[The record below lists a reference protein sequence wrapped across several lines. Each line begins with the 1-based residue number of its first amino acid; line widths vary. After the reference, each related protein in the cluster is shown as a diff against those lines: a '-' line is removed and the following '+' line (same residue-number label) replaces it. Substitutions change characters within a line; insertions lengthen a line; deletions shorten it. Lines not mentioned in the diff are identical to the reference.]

1 MIMMRVNLC
10 VCSVCVLFSLD
21 YFSVV
26 LLLCFYSVSTP
37 FSSQSKSLQHQMSFS
52 FLVFT
57 LLLIQ
62 REWDSVCDSLS
73 FSFLSFLS
81 FIVFVPSSLTRLMMK
96 ESSSHISL
104 NFSLLLFTSCLNC
117 LPVFFAFIAFVCFSL
132 MLSHFRFRLCCIS
145 CWICFASHL
154 ILRQGL
160 SFQSNTHLFLV
171 VDWLLTCKVW
181 SQLQFMCTFSRFLPL
196 FAKRLNGRK
205 RYSFCPEPC
214 FLFLWFILTLTPSL
228 SLLLVI
234 HLTTFREKGKWLEE
248 RKDNWTRG
256 QETSVE
262 ASRERTLW

>member
-10 VCSVCVLFSLD
+10 VFRVCSLLSRLLFCCTSTL
-21 YFSVV
+21 F
-26 LLLCFYSVSTP
+26 LLLFPPKAKPAASNVVFVSRLYS
-37 FSSQSKSLQHQMSFS
+37 SSHPKRMRFCLW
-52 FLVFT
+52 FLVF
-57 LLLIQ
+57 L
-62 REWDSVCDSLS
+62 VSL
-73 FSFLSFLS
+73 
-81 FIVFVPSSLTRLMMK
+81 
-96 ESSSHISL
+96 ISL
-104 NFSLLLFTSCLNC
+104 FHCICSVVFNSVDDEGKFFSYLSQLLFTSCLSL